1 MTILRREMVTLIHKS
16 RKKARQGGLLM
27 PMAP

>member
-1 MTILRREMVTLIHKS
+1 VTDPCWEMVNFFKFT